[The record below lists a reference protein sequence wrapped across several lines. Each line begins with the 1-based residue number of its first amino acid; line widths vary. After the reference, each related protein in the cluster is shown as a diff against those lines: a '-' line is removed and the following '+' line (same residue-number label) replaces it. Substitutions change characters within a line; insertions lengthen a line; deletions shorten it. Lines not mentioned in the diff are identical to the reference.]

1 MVFPFF
7 PELLVS
13 VILSGGTWWY
23 EYLVDSL
30 FITFQS
36 GFNAPSLHQVHQQRL
51 QCRHQPSTT
60 TTLSCFIHG
69 GAAEAFKLVLHG
81 TRLFTSKAWKRGK
94 KTSEKIEKIGN
105 AIKTP
110 YERLQKSSNQIEF
123 LLFSDYLR
131 SKTHSQ
137 GTETIIDFNLQE
149 TSVHR
154 LRCWHVSFWNAKE
167 L

>member
-1 MVFPFF
+1 MIFCSIFMFDIFPFF
-7 PELLVS
+7 PS
-13 VILSGGTWWY
+13 WSLSLHVVPGS
-23 EYLVDSL
+23 SL
-30 FITFQS
+30 NE
-36 GFNAPSLHQVHQQRL
+36 FNAPSLHQVHEQRL

-60 TTLSCFIHG
+60 TTLSCFVHG

-81 TRLFTSKAWKRGK
+81 TRLFTLKNLEMW
-94 KTSEKIEKIGN
+94 EENIWKIEKNGN

-110 YERLQKSSNQIEF
+110 LWMAIIIIKSNG
-123 LLFSDYLR
+123 LTLFSEYLR

-137 GTETIIDFNLQE
+137 GTETIIDLDLQE

-154 LRCWHVSFWNAKE
+154 LRRWHVSFWNAKE